1 MNLAERINE
10 DMKAA
15 MRAKDSAR
23 LDAIRMLRAAIKQK
37 EVDGRAVLDDA
48 GIVAV
53 IDKLA
58 KQRRDSIDAFRKAG
72 RQDLVDKESAEL
84 ALLESYLPARLS
96 AEEVA
101 AEVQALLAELG
112 AAGPADWRPDTDKWE
127 RTTAERLA
135 ALEAAVPYDTWLF
148 PDYHDDEVPST
159 RLADAFAA
167 WNEKW
172 ATPVFRTVGSLD
184 EPFER
189 LERRWGDRIPVLR
202 GDLPCA
208 WD

>member
-37 EVDGRAVLDDA
+37 EVDGRTMLDDA

-84 ALLESYLPARLS
+84 ALLEGYLPARLS
-96 AEEVA
+96 ADEVA

-112 AAGPADWRPDTDKWE
+112 AAGPADMGRAMGAAKARFAGRADMGAVSAAVK
-127 RTTAERLA
+127 AALA
-135 ALEAAVPYDTWLF
+135 A
-148 PDYHDDEVPST
+148 
-159 RLADAFAA
+159 
-167 WNEKW
+167 K
-172 ATPVFRTVGSLD
+172 
-184 EPFER
+184 
-189 LERRWGDRIPVLR
+189 
-202 GDLPCA
+202 
-208 WD
+208 

>member
-37 EVDGRAVLDDA
+37 EVDGRTTLDDA

-84 ALLESYLPARLS
+84 ALLEGYLPARLS

-112 AAGPADWRPDTDKWE
+112 AAGPADMGRAMGAAKARFAGRADMGAVSAAVK
-127 RTTAERLA
+127 A
-135 ALEAAVPYDTWLF
+135 ALAQ
-148 PDYHDDEVPST
+148 
-159 RLADAFAA
+159 
-167 WNEKW
+167 K
-172 ATPVFRTVGSLD
+172 
-184 EPFER
+184 
-189 LERRWGDRIPVLR
+189 
-202 GDLPCA
+202 
-208 WD
+208 

>member
-101 AEVQALLAELG
+101 AEVQVLLTELG
-112 AAGPADWRPDTDKWE
+112 AAGPADMGRAMGAAKARFAGRADMGAVSAAVK
-127 RTTAERLA
+127 AALA
-135 ALEAAVPYDTWLF
+135 A
-148 PDYHDDEVPST
+148 
-159 RLADAFAA
+159 
-167 WNEKW
+167 K
-172 ATPVFRTVGSLD
+172 
-184 EPFER
+184 
-189 LERRWGDRIPVLR
+189 
-202 GDLPCA
+202 
-208 WD
+208 

>member
-37 EVDGRAVLDDA
+37 EVDGRTTLDDA

-112 AAGPADWRPDTDKWE
+112 AAGPADMGRAMGAAKARFAGRADMGAVSAAVK
-127 RTTAERLA
+127 AALA
-135 ALEAAVPYDTWLF
+135 A
-148 PDYHDDEVPST
+148 
-159 RLADAFAA
+159 
-167 WNEKW
+167 K
-172 ATPVFRTVGSLD
+172 
-184 EPFER
+184 
-189 LERRWGDRIPVLR
+189 
-202 GDLPCA
+202 
-208 WD
+208 

>member
-37 EVDGRAVLDDA
+37 EVDARTTLDDA
-48 GIVAV
+48 GITAI

-72 RQDLVDKESAEL
+72 RQELVEKESAEL
-84 ALLESYLPARLS
+84 ALLEGYLPQRLS

-101 AEVQALLAELG
+101 AEVQVLLAELG
-112 AAGPADWRPDTDKWE
+112 AASPADMGRVMGAAKARFAGRADMGAVSAAVK
-127 RTTAERLA
+127 A
-135 ALEAAVPYDTWLF
+135 ALA
-148 PDYHDDEVPST
+148 S
-159 RLADAFAA
+159 
-167 WNEKW
+167 K
-172 ATPVFRTVGSLD
+172 
-184 EPFER
+184 
-189 LERRWGDRIPVLR
+189 
-202 GDLPCA
+202 
-208 WD
+208 

>member
-37 EVDGRAVLDDA
+37 EVDGRTTLDDA
-48 GIVAV
+48 GITAV

-84 ALLESYLPARLS
+84 ALLEGYLPARLS

-112 AAGPADWRPDTDKWE
+112 AASPADMGRAMGAAKARFAGRADMGAVSAAVK
-127 RTTAERLA
+127 TALA
-135 ALEAAVPYDTWLF
+135 A
-148 PDYHDDEVPST
+148 
-159 RLADAFAA
+159 
-167 WNEKW
+167 K
-172 ATPVFRTVGSLD
+172 
-184 EPFER
+184 
-189 LERRWGDRIPVLR
+189 
-202 GDLPCA
+202 
-208 WD
+208 

>member
-37 EVDGRAVLDDA
+37 EVDARTTLDDA
-48 GIVAV
+48 GITAI

-72 RQDLVDKESAEL
+72 RQDLVEKESAEL
-84 ALLESYLPARLS
+84 ALLEGYLPQRLS

-101 AEVQALLAELG
+101 AEVQVLLAELG
-112 AAGPADWRPDTDKWE
+112 AASPADMGRVMGAAKARFAGRADMGAVSAAVK
-127 RTTAERLA
+127 A
-135 ALEAAVPYDTWLF
+135 ALA
-148 PDYHDDEVPST
+148 S
-159 RLADAFAA
+159 
-167 WNEKW
+167 K
-172 ATPVFRTVGSLD
+172 
-184 EPFER
+184 
-189 LERRWGDRIPVLR
+189 
-202 GDLPCA
+202 
-208 WD
+208 

>member
-37 EVDGRAVLDDA
+37 EVDGRTTLDDA

-84 ALLESYLPARLS
+84 ALLEGYLPARLS
-96 AEEVA
+96 ADEVA

-112 AAGPADWRPDTDKWE
+112 AAGPADMGRAMGAAKARFAGRADMGAVSAAVK
-127 RTTAERLA
+127 AALA
-135 ALEAAVPYDTWLF
+135 A
-148 PDYHDDEVPST
+148 
-159 RLADAFAA
+159 
-167 WNEKW
+167 KQ
-172 ATPVFRTVGSLD
+172 
-184 EPFER
+184 
-189 LERRWGDRIPVLR
+189 
-202 GDLPCA
+202 
-208 WD
+208 

>member
-1 MNLAERINE
+1 MFQLFLAMNLAERINE

-37 EVDGRAVLDDA
+37 EVDGRTTLDDA

-58 KQRRDSIDAFRKAG
+58 KQRRDSIDAFRKAE

-112 AAGPADWRPDTDKWE
+112 ASGPADMGRAMGAAKARFAGRADMGAVSAAVK
-127 RTTAERLA
+127 A
-135 ALEAAVPYDTWLF
+135 ALA
-148 PDYHDDEVPST
+148 S
-159 RLADAFAA
+159 
-167 WNEKW
+167 K
-172 ATPVFRTVGSLD
+172 
-184 EPFER
+184 
-189 LERRWGDRIPVLR
+189 
-202 GDLPCA
+202 
-208 WD
+208 

>member
-37 EVDGRAVLDDA
+37 EVDGRTTLDDA
-48 GIVAV
+48 GITAV

-84 ALLESYLPARLS
+84 ALLEGYLPARLS

-112 AAGPADWRPDTDKWE
+112 ASGPADMGRAMGAAKARFAGRADMGAVSAAVK
-127 RTTAERLA
+127 A
-135 ALEAAVPYDTWLF
+135 ALA
-148 PDYHDDEVPST
+148 S
-159 RLADAFAA
+159 
-167 WNEKW
+167 K
-172 ATPVFRTVGSLD
+172 
-184 EPFER
+184 
-189 LERRWGDRIPVLR
+189 
-202 GDLPCA
+202 
-208 WD
+208 